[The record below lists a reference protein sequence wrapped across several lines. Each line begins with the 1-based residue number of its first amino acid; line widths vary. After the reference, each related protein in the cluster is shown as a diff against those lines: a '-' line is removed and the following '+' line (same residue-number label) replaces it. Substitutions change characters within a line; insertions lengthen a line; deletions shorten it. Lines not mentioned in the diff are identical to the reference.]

1 MLGDVRTGGGGS
13 GESLGD
19 DSGVWFLSG
28 SSNWPEVLTLESF
41 DYSLTF
47 VTSYV
52 SVLRDALILVLV
64 SCCSVPGC

>member
-28 SSNWPEVLTLESF
+28 SSNWPEVLTLE
-41 DYSLTF
+41 
-47 VTSYV
+47 
-52 SVLRDALILVLV
+52 ALITHCIRYFLCVCVERCLNTC
-64 SCCSVPGC
+64 SCQLL